1 MNILIKDIREVNY
14 ACDALILP
22 FTEGDAGWYD
32 NLNTALSGCIRRAF
46 SKEFRGRQNEVLLI
60 PAPEDIKPE
69 RVLLVGLGKKQEI
82 SAEKVRQAGGRAAAH
97 LRNRGMKKAALS
109 TKLLSSLSISPAVF
123 MEGFLLG
130 HYTVRKYTKEK
141 DKKSIE
147 SIVLL
152 PASSKGL
159 KKELVRTE
167 AVSSSVCF
175 ARDLVN
181 TPANDMTP
189 SHLAKTA
196 MSLKRKNLSVKVLE
210 KKMPKN
216 SACGLICL
224 LQGDRKNRPGSLYL
238 TIRELTALPWLL

>member
-1 MNILIKDIREVNY
+1 MNIHIKAIREVNC

-22 FTEGDAGWYD
+22 FTEGDPGWYN

-123 MEGFLLG
+123 VEGFLLG
-130 HYTVRKYTKEK
+130 HYTVTKYTKEK
-141 DKKSIE
+141 DKKFIDSV
-147 SIVLL
+147 VLL
-152 PASSKGL
+152 SAPSKGL

-167 AVSSSVCF
+167 VVSSSVCF

-216 SACGLICL
+216 SACGLICP
-224 LQGDRKNRPGSLYL
+224 LQGAQKNRPGSLYL